1 MTPAAEKSTAAA
13 VQLEVAILS
22 RPGGR
27 ERNEDACGH
36 WHSAT
41 HLCCVVADGAGGH
54 GGGHVASRLAV
65 RHIIEACAAQPVL
78 SPNDVRQRLERANEA
93 IVDHRADSA
102 EQAQMHTT
110 VVGLFVDLV
119 AGRAVWGHC
128 GDSRLYVFR
137 AGRLVVRTRDHS
149 VVQSLVDAGLLDQ
162 AGMRAHPQRSE
173 LLSALGTQ
181 GDDLLIDSVRTPWPL
196 RANNVFL
203 LCTDGL
209 WEYVDDAQ
217 LERSLAEADGPHD
230 WLAKLEAIVLEN
242 AAHKPKHD
250 NYSALTV
257 WVSDAAA

>member
-1 MTPAAEKSTAAA
+1 VSSAAQRTAAA

-54 GGGHVASRLAV
+54 GGGDVASRLAV
-65 RHIIEACAAQPVL
+65 RNIIEGCAAQPVA
-78 SPNDVRQRLERANEA
+78 SPFDVRQRLERANEA
-93 IVDHRADSA
+93 VVDHRADA
-102 EQAQMHTT
+102 AAQAQMHTT
-110 VVGLFVDLV
+110 VVGLFVDL
-119 AGRAVWGHC
+119 AARRALWGHC

-137 AGRLVVRTRDHS
+137 AGKLVLRTRDHS
-149 VVQSLVDAGLLDQ
+149 VVQSLVDAGLLDES
-162 AGMRAHPQRSE
+162 GMRTHPQRSE

-181 GDDLLIDSVRTPWPL
+181 GEDLMIDSVRTPWPL
-196 RANNVFL
+196 KASDVFL

-209 WEYVDDAQ
+209 WEYVDDEQ
-217 LERSLAEADGPHD
+217 LGRSLAAAGGPHD
-230 WLAKLEAIVLEN
+230 WLAALEALVLKN

-250 NYSALTV
+250 NFSALTV
-257 WVSDAAA
+257 WISDAAA